1 MVKLASQMRSGHQAD
16 KIKTVLSV
24 YIHVPFCVRRCLYC
38 DFITYAGQQA
48 WMPAYVEAAIKEV
61 HWLGRSRAKT
71 DEPAQT
77 VYFGG
82 GTPSLLSIEQ
92 VKALLTAVD
101 LSFGLMENAEIT
113 LEANPGTLTLD
124 YLRELRAIGVNRLSL
139 GVQSFS
145 DAELAQ
151 LGRIHTREEALQSI
165 LWAKQAGFENLSLDL
180 IFGLPKQSLK
190 AWEYNLQQA
199 IKIHPE
205 HLSLYNL
212 IVEDGTP
219 LAEQIAKREIPAPDD
234 DVAADMYELTMDF
247 LAEAGY
253 EQYEISSWTSSP
265 EFESRHNKAY
275 WQMTPY
281 LGVGAAA
288 AGFAENARTLNTPSI
303 SEYVQRISTQ
313 QSALPYPRS
322 AANREYTEVDGFTL
336 MQESMM
342 LGLRLTREGVSN
354 AAFRARYG
362 QEISAAFPEEVHRL
376 LAKGLVEW
384 VDFPDG
390 LHVRLTRRGKML
402 GNQAFME
409 FV

>member
-1 MVKLASQMRSGHQAD
+1 
-16 KIKTVLSV
+16 
-24 YIHVPFCVRRCLYC
+24 VRRCLYC

-48 WMPAYVEAAIKEV
+48 WLPAYIEAAIKEV
-61 HWLGRSRAKT
+61 HLLGSSRAKT

-92 VKALLTAVD
+92 VEALLAAVD

-124 YLRELRAIGVNRLSL
+124 YLRELRATGVNRLSL

-190 AWEYNLQQA
+190 AWEYNLQEA

-219 LAEQIAKREIPAPDD
+219 LAKQIANGEIPAPDD

-247 LAEAGY
+247 LTSAGY
-253 EQYEISSWTSSP
+253 EQYEISSWATSP

-288 AGFAENARTLNTPSI
+288 AGFAENVRTLNTPSI
-303 SEYVQRISTQ
+303 PEYVQRISTQ
-313 QSALPYPRS
+313 RSALPYPRS

-362 QEISAAFPEEVHRL
+362 QDISAAFPEEVHRL

>member
-1 MVKLASQMRSGHQAD
+1 MRSGHQAD

-48 WMPAYVEAAIKEV
+48 WLPAYVEAAIKEV
-61 HWLGRSRAKT
+61 HLLGSSRAKT

-82 GTPSLLSIEQ
+82 GTPSLLSIGQ
-92 VKALLTAVD
+92 VKALLTAVER
-101 LSFGLMENAEIT
+101 SFLLAENAEIT

-190 AWEYNLQQA
+190 AWEYNLQEA

-219 LAEQIAKREIPAPDD
+219 LAKQIANGEIPAPDD

-247 LAEAGY
+247 LTSAGY
-253 EQYEISSWTSSP
+253 EQYEISSWATSP

-288 AGFAENARTLNTPSI
+288 AGFAENVRTLNTPSI
-303 SEYVQRISTQ
+303 PEYVQRISTQ
-313 QSALPYPRS
+313 RSALPYPRS

-362 QEISAAFPEEVHRL
+362 QDISAAFPEEVHRL

>member
-1 MVKLASQMRSGHQAD
+1 MRSDHQAD

-48 WMPAYVEAAIKEV
+48 WLPAYVEAAIKEV
-61 HWLGRSRAKT
+61 HLLGSSRAKT

-82 GTPSLLSIEQ
+82 GTPSLLSIGQ
-92 VKALLTAVD
+92 VKALLTAVER
-101 LSFGLMENAEIT
+101 SFLLAENAEIT

-190 AWEYNLQQA
+190 AWEYNLQEA

-219 LAEQIAKREIPAPDD
+219 LAKQIANGEIPAPDD

-247 LAEAGY
+247 LTSAGY
-253 EQYEISSWTSSP
+253 EQYEISSWATSP

-288 AGFAENARTLNTPSI
+288 AGFAENVRTLNTPSI
-303 SEYVQRISTQ
+303 PEYVQRISTQ
-313 QSALPYPRS
+313 RSALPYPRS

-362 QEISAAFPEEVHRL
+362 QDISAAFPEEVHRL

>member
-48 WMPAYVEAAIKEV
+48 WLPAYVEAAIKEV
-61 HWLGRSRAKT
+61 HWLGSSRGELN
-71 DEPAQT
+71 DPAQT

-82 GTPSLLSIEQ
+82 GTPSLLSIGQ
-92 VKALLTAVD
+92 VEALLAAVD

-124 YLRELRAIGVNRLSL
+124 YLRELRATGVNRLSL

-190 AWEYNLQQA
+190 AWEYNLQEA

-219 LAEQIAKREIPAPDD
+219 LAKQIANGEIPAPDD

-247 LAEAGY
+247 LTSAGY
-253 EQYEISSWTSSP
+253 EQYEISSWATSP

-288 AGFAENARTLNTPSI
+288 AGFAENVRTLNTPSI
-303 SEYVQRISTQ
+303 PEYVQRISTQ
-313 QSALPYPRS
+313 RSALPYPRS

-362 QEISAAFPEEVHRL
+362 QDISAAFPEEVHRL

>member
-1 MVKLASQMRSGHQAD
+1 M
-16 KIKTVLSV
+16 LSV
-24 YIHVPFCVRRCLYC
+24 YIHVPFCVQRCLYC

-48 WMPAYVEAAIKEV
+48 WLPAYVEAAIKEI
-61 HWLGRSRAKT
+61 HWLDSSRAKT
-71 DEPAQT
+71 NEPAQT

-82 GTPSLLSIEQ
+82 GTPSLLSIGQ
-92 VKALLTAVD
+92 VEALLAAVD

-124 YLRELRAIGVNRLSL
+124 YLRELRASGVNRLSL

-190 AWEYNLQQA
+190 AWEYNLQEA

-219 LAEQIAKREIPAPDD
+219 LAKQIANGEIPAPDD

-247 LAEAGY
+247 LTSAGY
-253 EQYEISSWTSSP
+253 EQYEISSWATSP

-288 AGFAENARTLNTPSI
+288 AGFAENVRTLNTPSI
-303 SEYVQRISTQ
+303 PEYVQRISTQ
-313 QSALPYPRS
+313 RSALPYPRS
-322 AANREYTEVDGFTL
+322 AANRESNEVDDFTQ

-342 LGLRLTREGVSN
+342 LGLRLTREGISN

-362 QEISAAFPEEVHRL
+362 QDISAAFPEEVHRL

>member
-124 YLRELRAIGVNRLSL
+124 YLRELRATGVNRLSL

-190 AWEYNLQQA
+190 AWEYNLQEA

-234 DVAADMYELTMDF
+234 DVAADMYELTMD
-247 LAEAGY
+247 LLTSAGY
-253 EQYEISSWTSSP
+253 EQYEISSWATSP

-322 AANREYTEVDGFTL
+322 AANIEYTEVDGFTQ

-342 LGLRLTREGVSN
+342 LGLRLTREGISN

-390 LHVRLTRRGKML
+390 PHVRLTRRGKML

>member
-1 MVKLASQMRSGHQAD
+1 M
-16 KIKTVLSV
+16 LSV

-48 WMPAYVEAAIKEV
+48 WLPAYVEAAIKEV
-61 HWLGRSRAKT
+61 HLLGSSRAKT

-82 GTPSLLSIEQ
+82 GTPSLLSIGQ
-92 VKALLTAVD
+92 VKALLTAVER
-101 LSFGLMENAEIT
+101 SFLLAENAEIT

-124 YLRELRAIGVNRLSL
+124 YLRELRATGVNRLSL

-145 DAELAQ
+145 NAELAQ
-151 LGRIHTREEALQSI
+151 LGRIHTREEALESI

-190 AWEYNLQQA
+190 AWEYNLQEA

-219 LAEQIAKREIPAPDD
+219 LAKQIANGEIPAPDD

-247 LAEAGY
+247 LTSAGY
-253 EQYEISSWTSSP
+253 EQYEISSWATSP

-288 AGFAENARTLNTPSI
+288 AGFAKNVRTLNTPSI
-303 SEYVQRISTQ
+303 PEYVQRISTQ
-313 QSALPYPRS
+313 RSALPYPRS

-362 QEISAAFPEEVHRL
+362 QDISAAFPEEVHRL

-390 LHVRLTRRGKML
+390 SHVRLTRRGKML

>member
-1 MVKLASQMRSGHQAD
+1 M
-16 KIKTVLSV
+16 LSV

-48 WMPAYVEAAIKEV
+48 WLPAYVEAAIKEV
-61 HWLGRSRAKT
+61 HLLGSSRAKT

-82 GTPSLLSIEQ
+82 GTPSLLSIGQ
-92 VKALLTAVD
+92 VKALLTAVER
-101 LSFGLMENAEIT
+101 SFLLAENAEIT

-124 YLRELRAIGVNRLSL
+124 YLRELRATGVNRLSL

-190 AWEYNLQQA
+190 AWEYNLQEA

-219 LAEQIAKREIPAPDD
+219 LAE
-234 DVAADMYELTMDF
+234 
-247 LAEAGY
+247 
-253 EQYEISSWTSSP
+253 
-265 EFESRHNKAY
+265 
-275 WQMTPY
+275 
-281 LGVGAAA
+281 
-288 AGFAENARTLNTPSI
+288 
-303 SEYVQRISTQ
+303 
-313 QSALPYPRS
+313 
-322 AANREYTEVDGFTL
+322 
-336 MQESMM
+336 
-342 LGLRLTREGVSN
+342 
-354 AAFRARYG
+354 
-362 QEISAAFPEEVHRL
+362 
-376 LAKGLVEW
+376 
-384 VDFPDG
+384 
-390 LHVRLTRRGKML
+390 
-402 GNQAFME
+402 
-409 FV
+409 

>member
-1 MVKLASQMRSGHQAD
+1 MRSGHQAD

-48 WMPAYVEAAIKEV
+48 WLPAYVEAAIKEV
-61 HWLGRSRAKT
+61 HLLGSSRAKT

-82 GTPSLLSIEQ
+82 GTPSLLSIGQ
-92 VKALLTAVD
+92 VKALLTAVER
-101 LSFGLMENAEIT
+101 SFLLAENAEIT

-180 IFGLPKQSLK
+180 IFGLPKQSLR
-190 AWEYNLQQA
+190 AWEYNLQE
-199 IKIHPE
+199 IMKIHPE

-219 LAEQIAKREIPAPDD
+219 LAKQIANGEIPAPDD

-247 LAEAGY
+247 LTSAGY
-253 EQYEISSWTSSP
+253 EQYEISSWATSP

-288 AGFAENARTLNTPSI
+288 AGFAENVRTLNTPSI
-303 SEYVQRISTQ
+303 PEYVQRISTQ
-313 QSALPYPRS
+313 RSALPYPRS

-362 QEISAAFPEEVHRL
+362 QDISAAFPEEVHRL